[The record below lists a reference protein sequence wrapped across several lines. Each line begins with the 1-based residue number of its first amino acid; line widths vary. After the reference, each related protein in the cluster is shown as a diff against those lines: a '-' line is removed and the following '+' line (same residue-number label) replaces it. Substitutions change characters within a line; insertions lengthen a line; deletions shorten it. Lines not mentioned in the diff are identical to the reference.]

1 MQNTAK
7 PFVAHAAERTQEEQ
21 MLMAAHAHQQRS
33 TSPRVRDPTTPM
45 QQGGRVGPKKNF
57 MMLRIQSQNLA
68 QVVIASRTD
77 LEPCARLMLKQ
88 TCLRTTAQNMF

>member
-33 TSPRVRDPTTPM
+33 TSPIITP
-45 QQGGRVGPKKNF
+45 P
-57 MMLRIQSQNLA
+57 
-68 QVVIASRTD
+68 
-77 LEPCARLMLKQ
+77 LEDYVSLCKWHTSERLL
-88 TCLRTTAQNMF
+88 C

>member
-33 TSPRVRDPTTPM
+33 TSPIITP
-45 QQGGRVGPKKNF
+45 P
-57 MMLRIQSQNLA
+57 
-68 QVVIASRTD
+68 
-77 LEPCARLMLKQ
+77 LEE
-88 TCLRTTAQNMF
+88 